1 MLFILHPY
9 KSLTLMLT
17 KIAFVIKQPYVCR
30 EKSCGFVTWKNWQDT
45 VIFHTHAGTHSQV
58 STDTESILGKLGY
71 PDRYFLPVAMT
82 GPVYLE
88 QVPVTLFA
96 LYYSISHVPYNVMQC
111 IYKQCI
117 SISFLG
123 LPIQCFHYTFCQL
136 VIRDLDSHTKNKY

>member
-1 MLFILHPY
+1 M
-9 KSLTLMLT
+9 
-17 KIAFVIKQPYVCR
+17 R
-30 EKSCGFVTWKNWQDT
+30 E
-45 VIFHTHAGTHSQV
+45 HTQV

-71 PDRYFLPVAMT
+71 PDRYLLPVAMT